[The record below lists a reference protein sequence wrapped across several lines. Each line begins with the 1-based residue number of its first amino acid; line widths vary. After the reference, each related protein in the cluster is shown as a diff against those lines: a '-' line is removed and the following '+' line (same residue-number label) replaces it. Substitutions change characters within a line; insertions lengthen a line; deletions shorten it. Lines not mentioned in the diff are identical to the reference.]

1 MELAVP
7 LVALGGMYV
16 LANKSKTGSSQD
28 KTQESFAVQNRELAK
43 HSGANHAR
51 VHPERPMKPVNVPN
65 APQFQANAPVP
76 AGEPMN
82 AIDADL
88 RDEPGY
94 FPNAGVAMDRYYIQA
109 TYEDEINKDKNIY
122 MSLTGDPMTK
132 ENMKHNNMVP
142 FFGSKVRG
150 TTYDYSR
157 HESQMD
163 SLQGAGSTHIHKREQ
178 APLFKPQQ
186 HMGWSHGTPNV
197 SDFVQ
202 SRINPSMKISNVKPW
217 EEERVG
223 PGLNQQGGSMGSGG
237 FNSGMEARERW
248 MPRTVDEL
256 RVATN
261 PKVTYDGVVLGGKST
276 VQNRGI
282 HGRVEKNRPDTYF
295 INTPDRYFT
304 TTGIEKAQTARA
316 TEILRP
322 ENRSTTTREYFGT
335 TQISE
340 GKANRAPQNFRQSNR
355 PELDAPVNHISN
367 AHASGKYQVGPNDYG
382 VQGYTAYHNGRSLTT
397 TRQPNLGGI
406 SGIAKAV
413 VAPLMDI
420 LRPSRKEN
428 TVGNL
433 RPVGNVGTAVKES
446 YVYNPADRAKTTIR
460 EMTEVNPYPANIGNR
475 EMQGYGHLTNEHQP
489 VTQQRDSTSTE
500 YVGTQGI
507 TRTQQAR
514 TYDAEYNGRLNPY
527 KETLVQSRTSVGNH
541 NLFNGYVNMKI
552 DKFDEDRVQRH
563 INAPHSGVK
572 QAPSLTTYGRS
583 TARSEYGQSIQM
595 DRNQP
600 EILDA
605 FRSNPYTQS
614 LHSWA

>member
-16 LANKSKTGSSQD
+16 LANKN
-28 KTQESFAVQNRELAK
+28 KTQPTQENFAVQNRELSK
-43 HSGANHAR
+43 HSNPNFAR
-51 VHPERPMKPVNVPN
+51 VHPQRPPKATNFPHE
-65 APQFQANAPVP
+65 PQYQSNQPVP

-88 RDEPGY
+88 RNEPGF
-94 FPNAGVAMDRYYIQA
+94 FPNAGVAIDKYYIQS
-109 TYEDEINKDKNIY
+109 TYEDEIEKDKNIY
-122 MSLTGDPMTK
+122 MSLTGEPMTK
-132 ENMKHNNMVP
+132 TTMKHNNMVP

-157 HESQMD
+157 HEGQMD
-163 SLQGAGSTHIHKREQ
+163 AMQGAGSTHIHKREQ

-186 HMGWSHGTPNV
+186 HMGWAHGTPTT

-202 SRINPSMKISNVKPW
+202 SRMNPSMKISNVKPW
-217 EEERVG
+217 EEERVA
-223 PGLNQQGGSMGSGG
+223 PGLNQAGGSMGSGG

-248 MPRTVDEL
+248 MPKTVDEL
-256 RVATN
+256 RVSTN
-261 PKVTYDGVVLGGKST
+261 PKVSYDGVFLGGKSS

-282 HGRVEKNRPDTYF
+282 HGRVEKQRPDTYF
-295 INTPDRYFT
+295 VNTPDRYFT
-304 TTGIEKAQTARA
+304 TTGLEKAQTARA
-316 TEILRP
+316 AEILRP
-322 ENRSTTTREYFGT
+322 EHRSTTTREYFGA

-340 GKANRAPQNFRQSNR
+340 GKGQRAPQNFRQSDR
-355 PELDAPVNHISN
+355 PELDAPINHISN
-367 AHASGKYQVGPNDYG
+367 AHAPGTHEPSPNDYG
-382 VQGYTAYHNGRSLTT
+382 VQGYQAYHNGRSLTT
-397 TRQPNLGGI
+397 TRQPNMGGV

-413 VAPLMDI
+413 IAPLLDI

-433 RPVGNVGTAVKES
+433 RPVGNATTAVKES

-460 EMTEVNPYPANIGNR
+460 EMTEVNPYPMNVGNR
-475 EMQGYGHLTNEHQP
+475 AYQGYGHLTNEHQP
-489 VTQQRDSTSTE
+489 VAQQRDSTSTE
-500 YVGTQGI
+500 YIGGQGI
-507 TRTQQAR
+507 TRTQER
-514 TYDAEYNGRLNPY
+514 RNYDAEYNGRLNPY
-527 KETLVQSRTSVGNH
+527 KETLVQSRTSIGNH
-541 NLFNGYVNMKI
+541 NLFNGEVNIKI
-552 DKFDEDRVQRH
+552 DKRDCDREQRQL
-563 INAPHSGVK
+563 NAPHAGVK
-572 QAPSLTTYGRS
+572 QAPSLSTYGQMS
-583 TARSEYGQSIQM
+583 ARSEYGQSIQM